1 MVKLKVKSHVQQERN
16 MAGVGNKFAPLPPI
30 LLNKKKGEPYKPKTP
45 EDAGGGKNPFARQLA
60 HGEKDVRDATF
71 RALGKW
77 LGARSDV
84 DMLDMKKIWKG
95 LFYAMWHAD
104 GWDVQEELA
113 EEIGGLIHKLKHRV
127 ALMYAGVFFITA
139 RREWVG
145 IDRYRMDKYLRLV
158 RRFTS
163 HVFRYC
169 ADRDWAEGV
178 AGDVGEMFMRSALI
192 PTGRGDQGVVDV
204 GLRLHLAEV
213 FVTELR
219 NVAAGKDEVD
229 IGCDPDKE
237 NEANGGAPRT
247 VFRRK
252 KGEKRKA
259 PREPVPRP
267 VPPHAT
273 DALLKPWAQLLQL
286 EPHKTLHK
294 RVLQQVFERVLE
306 GADGGA
312 AFSDPESVED
322 AADAVHVRLDAT
334 TMKRMART
342 FIDVGADEGTGDL
355 QRESLYELHIW
366 FRKAYKR
373 AAAAEGGDGEEE
385 EAFLTKREKK
395 KRKKEPSPEPEEEE
409 EEEEEEDEEEEE
421 EEVVVS
427 EDDEEEEDEDDEE
440 EEEPEEEMNGEES
453 FHTAQDD
460 SDSDSDEESDEDEE
474 EESEEESEEEVEEME
489 VEEGDEEEESDED
502 DESMEDSFDDSD
514 QDNSEEEEE
523 EDEEDEGSESES
535 TDDDEDDE
543 ESRTEA
549 AVAAATAAAER
560 KAVRKAERW
569 AAAVG
574 AKTPPGAV
582 HMSGASFL
590 AQRAVGKGAKEKFTS
605 PHSVV
610 KTVGGGDKLSSPG
623 ILGSIASAVKG
634 MVVSP
639 SPGKRVQWNMKGNT
653 RHTPTGPP
661 NPVRGDDLK
670 SLLSSS
676 PTKGLLRPIHAAKAG
691 YGTPNS
697 APALGAKKTNM
708 GGGGT
713 HKKGSKTP
721 SGGKNANRVRAK
733 DFW

>member
-45 EDAGGGKNPFARQLA
+45 EDAGGGKNLFARQLA

-169 ADRDWAEGV
+169 ADRDWAEGA

-213 FVTELR
+213 FVAELR

-229 IGCDPDKE
+229 VGCDPDKE

-273 DALLKPWAQLLQL
+273 DALLKPW
-286 EPHKTLHK
+286 
-294 RVLQQVFERVLE
+294 R
-306 GADGGA
+306 
-312 AFSDPESVED
+312 SCCS
-322 AADAVHVRLDAT
+322 
-334 TMKRMART
+334 
-342 FIDVGADEGTGDL
+342 
-355 QRESLYELHIW
+355 W
-366 FRKAYKR
+366 
-373 AAAAEGGDGEEE
+373 
-385 EAFLTKREKK
+385 
-395 KRKKEPSPEPEEEE
+395 
-409 EEEEEEDEEEEE
+409 
-421 EEVVVS
+421 
-427 EDDEEEEDEDDEE
+427 
-440 EEEPEEEMNGEES
+440 
-453 FHTAQDD
+453 
-460 SDSDSDEESDEDEE
+460 
-474 EESEEESEEEVEEME
+474 
-489 VEEGDEEEESDED
+489 
-502 DESMEDSFDDSD
+502 
-514 QDNSEEEEE
+514 
-523 EDEEDEGSESES
+523 
-535 TDDDEDDE
+535 
-543 ESRTEA
+543 SRT
-549 AVAAATAAAER
+549 R
-560 KAVRKAERW
+560 
-569 AAAVG
+569 
-574 AKTPPGAV
+574 
-582 HMSGASFL
+582 L
-590 AQRAVGKGAKEKFTS
+590 CTS
-605 PHSVV
+605 ACCNRF
-610 KTVGGGDKLSSPG
+610 SSECW
-623 ILGSIASAVKG
+623 
-634 MVVSP
+634 
-639 SPGKRVQWNMKGNT
+639 RV
-653 RHTPTGPP
+653 PTGVP
-661 NPVRGDDLK
+661 RF
-670 SLLSSS
+670 
-676 PTKGLLRPIHAAKAG
+676 PI
-691 YGTPNS
+691 
-697 APALGAKKTNM
+697 
-708 GGGGT
+708 
-713 HKKGSKTP
+713 P
-721 SGGKNANRVRAK
+721 SRWRMPRMPCTF
-733 DFW
+733 DWTRRR

>member
-1 MVKLKVKSHVQQERN
+1 
-16 MAGVGNKFAPLPPI
+16 
-30 LLNKKKGEPYKPKTP
+30 
-45 EDAGGGKNPFARQLA
+45 
-60 HGEKDVRDATF
+60 
-71 RALGKW
+71 
-77 LGARSDV
+77 
-84 DMLDMKKIWKG
+84 
-95 LFYAMWHAD
+95 
-104 GWDVQEELA
+104 
-113 EEIGGLIHKLKHRV
+113 
-127 ALMYAGVFFITA
+127 
-139 RREWVG
+139 
-145 IDRYRMDKYLRLV
+145 
-158 RRFTS
+158 
-163 HVFRYC
+163 
-169 ADRDWAEGV
+169 
-178 AGDVGEMFMRSALI
+178 
-192 PTGRGDQGVVDV
+192 
-204 GLRLHLAEV
+204 
-213 FVTELR
+213 
-219 NVAAGKDEVD
+219 
-229 IGCDPDKE
+229 
-237 NEANGGAPRT
+237 
-247 VFRRK
+247 
-252 KGEKRKA
+252 
-259 PREPVPRP
+259 
-267 VPPHAT
+267 
-273 DALLKPWAQLLQL
+273 
-286 EPHKTLHK
+286 
-294 RVLQQVFERVLE
+294 
-306 GADGGA
+306 
-312 AFSDPESVED
+312 
-322 AADAVHVRLDAT
+322 
-334 TMKRMART
+334 
-342 FIDVGADEGTGDL
+342 
-355 QRESLYELHIW
+355 
-366 FRKAYKR
+366 
-373 AAAAEGGDGEEE
+373 
-385 EAFLTKREKK
+385 
-395 KRKKEPSPEPEEEE
+395 
-409 EEEEEEDEEEEE
+409 
-421 EEVVVS
+421 
-427 EDDEEEEDEDDEE
+427 
-440 EEEPEEEMNGEES
+440 MNGEES

-460 SDSDSDEESDEDEE
+460 SDSDSDEGSDEDEE
-474 EESEEESEEEVEEME
+474 EESEEESEEEAEEME

-514 QDNSEEEEE
+514 QDNSEDEDEEEE
-523 EDEEDEGSESES
+523 EDDDEGSESES
-535 TDDDEDDE
+535 TDEDEDDE

-610 KTVGGGDKLSSPG
+610 KTVGGGDKLASPG

-676 PTKGLLRPIHAAKAG
+676 PAKGLLRPIHAAKAG

>member
-1 MVKLKVKSHVQQERN
+1 MVKLRVKSHVQQERN

-30 LLNKKKGEPYKPKTP
+30 LLNKKKGEPYKPRTP
-45 EDAGGGKNPFARQLA
+45 EDVADGKNPFARQLA

-77 LGARSDV
+77 LGSRSDV

-113 EEIGGLIHKLKHRV
+113 ETIGGLIHKLKHRV

-145 IDRYRMDKYLRLV
+145 IDRHRMDKYLRLV

-163 HVFRYC
+163 HIFRYC
-169 ADRDWAEGV
+169 ADRDWAE
-178 AGDVGEMFMRSALI
+178 AITGDVGEMLMRSALI
-192 PTGRGDQGVVDV
+192 PTGKGDQGVVDV

-213 FVTELR
+213 FVTEMR
-219 NVAAGKDEVD
+219 NVASGKDDVE

-247 VFRRK
+247 VFTRK

-259 PREPVPRP
+259 RVTPTPRP

-286 EPHKTLHK
+286 EPHKALHK
-294 RVLQQVFERVLE
+294 RVLAQVFEKVLE
-306 GADGGA
+306 GADGGP
-312 AFSDPESVED
+312 AFADPESVDDAED
-322 AADAVHVRLDAT
+322 AKHVRLDAA

-366 FRKAYKR
+366 FRKASKK
-373 AAAAEGGDGEEE
+373 AAAATGGGEEE
-385 EAFLTKREKK
+385 EEAPKKEKK
-395 KRKKEPSPEPEEEE
+395 RRKKEPSPEPESEES
-409 EEEEEEDEEEEE
+409 EDEE
-421 EEVVVS
+421 S
-427 EDDEEEEDEDDEE
+427 EDEESEED
-440 EEEPEEEMNGEES
+440 MAGEES
-453 FHTAQDD
+453 FHTAQDA
-460 SDSDSDEESDEDEE
+460 SEEEESDDEEADLEDGEEDADEDDDEMEVGEGDEMEDESE
-474 EESEEESEEEVEEME
+474 DEDDESEDESEEESEEE
-489 VEEGDEEEESDED
+489 D
-502 DESMEDSFDDSD
+502 DAEMEDSFDDSD
-514 QDNSEEEEE
+514 QDNSQDEAAEEEEE
-523 EDEEDEGSESES
+523 EGSESES
-535 TDDDEDDE
+535 TDEDEDDE
-543 ESRTEA
+543 VSRTEA

-590 AQRAVGKGAKEKFTS
+590 AQRAVGGAAKEKFTS
-605 PHSVV
+605 PHSIV
-610 KTVGGGDKLSSPG
+610 KTVGGGDKLASPG
-623 ILGSIASAVKG
+623 IIGTIASAVKG
-634 MVVSP
+634 IVASP
-639 SPGKRVQWNMKGNT
+639 SPSKRVQWNMKGNT

-661 NPVRGDDLK
+661 NPVRGNDLK
-670 SLLSSS
+670 SLLKSS
-676 PTKGLLRPIHAAKAG
+676 PAKGLLRPIHAAKAG

-708 GGGGT
+708 GGSG
-713 HKKGSKTP
+713 HSSRKGSKTP
-721 SGGKNANRVRAK
+721 GGKQRVKKA